1 VKQFIRTNKNEFV
14 ILRFSEA
21 RTLSAQQRGYLMNV
35 LYDCFEDRMVLKSDA
50 DSWFNVFATSLQSL
64 VEVNQKNVLV
74 ITDHGLLG
82 EGQTESLLFLDSD
95 GVFCDSS
102 FVESNSREE
111 LVGAIREQI
120 TAVAD
125 NSVIA
130 NYPILYGGQKDP
142 KKEAE
147 QIVLDVLRSFE
158 GVNVNIIS
166 LSRVEEKSEL
176 LDLIIASN
184 IGKPMEIIAA
194 LALENCQDCRNGF
207 EPWMINTNA
216 CWVPDVK
223 ASLGLKTSKGSLL
236 IAYKFE
242 GDPVRVIMRQIDS
255 KAPLTIGWKKIEK
268 IPNLPVANLLGV
280 FVDEYDVTV
289 TAMGMINKRPRP
301 LNPGISNFDIPNAK
315 LLRVVK
321 LKVGGKEMDV
331 IEVPKGE
338 NILRYI
344 KQG

>member
-1 VKQFIRTNKNEFV
+1 
-14 ILRFSEA
+14 
-21 RTLSAQQRGYLMNV
+21 
-35 LYDCFEDRMVLKSDA
+35 
-50 DSWFNVFATSLQSL
+50 
-64 VEVNQKNVLV
+64 
-74 ITDHGLLG
+74 
-82 EGQTESLLFLDSD
+82 
-95 GVFCDSS
+95 
-102 FVESNSREE
+102 
-111 LVGAIREQI
+111 
-120 TAVAD
+120 
-125 NSVIA
+125 
-130 NYPILYGGQKDP
+130 
-142 KKEAE
+142 
-147 QIVLDVLRSFE
+147 
-158 GVNVNIIS
+158 
-166 LSRVEEKSEL
+166 
-176 LDLIIASN
+176 
-184 IGKPMEIIAA
+184 
-194 LALENCQDCRNGF
+194 
-207 EPWMINTNA
+207 MINTNA

-280 FVDEYDVTV
+280 FVDEYDVTA

-301 LNPGISNFDIPNAK
+301 LNPGISNFDIPNSK